1 MLGLPKSTEV
11 KRQLP
16 KSAIFKKFAMNTAAR
31 EKFDADVSRIDIVNE
46 VSPVNT
52 TFAAGTTVTSFFVL
66 LVTLKRTEYD
76 EKNIVLLSKLI
87 EQNML
92 FVLRYE
98 EQARL
103 AVFHSKL
110 LQGTWVPLDSLSV
123 TLTSL
128 DLDTVWEN
136 LLIQVGNVTMGA
148 GRTLD
153 EQLAVDE
160 RRAKL
165 QKQIEQLERKSRA
178 EKQPKKKYELHQQIQ
193 KLRKEMGSC
202 GYNQ

>member
-1 MLGLPKSTEV
+1 MLGLPRATEV

-16 KSAIFKKFAMNTAAR
+16 KSAIFRKFAMNTAAR
-31 EKFDADVSRIDIVNE
+31 EKFDADISRIDIVNE
-46 VSPVNT
+46 VSPANT
-52 TFAAGTTVTSFFVL
+52 ALAAGESISSFFVL
-66 LVTLKRTEYD
+66 LVTLKRAEYD

-92 FVLRYE
+92 FVLQFE
-98 EQARL
+98 DQARL

-110 LQGTWVPLDSLSV
+110 LQRDWTPVDSLAVS
-123 TLTSL
+123 LTGLNL
-128 DLDTVWEN
+128 DAVWEN
-136 LLIQVGNVTMGA
+136 LLIQVGSVTMEL

-165 QKQIEQLERKSRA
+165 QKQIEQLERKARA
-178 EKQPKKKYELHQQIQ
+178 EKQPKKKFELHQQI
-193 KLRKEMGSC
+193 LRLKQEATDYG
-202 GYNQ
+202 

>member
-1 MLGLPKSTEV
+1 MLGLPKATEV

-16 KSAIFKKFAMNTAAR
+16 KSAIYRKFAMNTADR
-31 EKFDADVSRIDIVNE
+31 EEFDADISRIDIVNE
-46 VSPVNT
+46 VSPTNT
-52 TFAAGTTVTSFFVL
+52 TFAAGETVTSFFVL
-66 LVTLKRTEYD
+66 LVKLKRAEYD

-92 FVLRYE
+92 FVLRFE
-98 EQARL
+98 DQVRL

-110 LQGTWVPLDSLSV
+110 LQGDWASMDSLAV
-123 TLTSL
+123 TLTGL
-128 DLDTVWEN
+128 DFDAVWEN
-136 LLIQVGNVTMGA
+136 LLIQVGNVTMEP

-165 QKQIEQLERKSRA
+165 QKQIEQLERKARA
-178 EKQPKKKYELHQQIQ
+178 EKQPKKKFELHQQILD
-193 KLRKEMGSC
+193 LRKEIERI
-202 GYNQ
+202 

>member
-1 MLGLPKSTEV
+1 MLGLPKATEV

-16 KSAIFKKFAMNTAAR
+16 KSAIYRKFAMNTAAR

-46 VSPVNT
+46 VSPANT
-52 TFAAGTTVTSFFVL
+52 TFAAGKAVSSFFVL
-66 LVTLKRTEYD
+66 LVTLKRAEYD

-92 FVLRYE
+92 FVLRFE
-98 EQARL
+98 NQARL

-110 LQGTWVPLDSLSV
+110 LQGDWAPVDNLAV
-123 TLTSL
+123 TLTGL
-128 DLDTVWEN
+128 NLDTVWEN
-136 LLIQVGNVTMGA
+136 LLIQVGSVTMEP

-153 EQLAVDE
+153 EQLAIEE

-165 QKQIEQLERKSRA
+165 QKQIEQLERKARA
-178 EKQPKKKYELHQQIQ
+178 EKQPKKKFELHQRIL
-193 KLRKEMGSC
+193 KLKREATD
-202 GYNQ
+202 NE

>member
-1 MLGLPKSTEV
+1 MLSLPRATKV

-16 KSAIFKKFAMNTAAR
+16 KSAIYRKFAMNTAAR

-46 VSPVNT
+46 VSPTNT
-52 TFAAGTTVTSFFVL
+52 SFAVGEAVSSFFVL
-66 LVTLKRTEYD
+66 LVTLKRAEYD

-92 FVLRYE
+92 FVLRFE
-98 EQARL
+98 DLARL

-110 LQGTWVPLDSLSV
+110 LQGDWMPMDSLAV
-123 TLTSL
+123 TLTGL
-128 DLDTVWEN
+128 NLDTVWEN
-136 LLIQVGNVTMGA
+136 LLIQVGNVTMEPS
-148 GRTLD
+148 RTLD

-165 QKQIEQLERKSRA
+165 QKQIEQLERKAKA
-178 EKQPKKKYELHQQIQ
+178 EKQPKKKFELHQQVQ
-193 KLRKEMGSC
+193 NLRKEIGISGC
-202 GYNQ
+202 N

>member
-1 MLGLPKSTEV
+1 MLGLPRATEL

-16 KSAIFKKFAMNTAAR
+16 KSAIYRKFSMNTAAR
-31 EKFDADVSRIDIVNE
+31 EKLDADVSRIDIVNE
-46 VSPVNT
+46 VSPANT
-52 TFAAGTTVTSFFVL
+52 TLAAGETVTSFFVL
-66 LVTLKRTEYD
+66 LVILKRAEYD

-92 FVLRYE
+92 FVLRFE
-98 EQARL
+98 DQARL

-110 LQGTWVPLDSLSV
+110 LQGDWVPVDGLSV
-123 TLTSL
+123 TLIGL
-128 DLDTVWEN
+128 NFDAVWEN
-136 LLIQVGNVTMGA
+136 LLIQIGNVTMGA

-165 QKQIEQLERKSRA
+165 QKQIEQLERKARA
-178 EKQPKKKYELHQQIQ
+178 EKQPKKKYELHQQILQ
-193 KLRKEMGSC
+193 IKKELGSS
-202 GYNQ
+202 GYV

>member
-1 MLGLPKSTEV
+1 MMGLPRATEL

-16 KSAIFKKFAMNTAAR
+16 KSAIYRKFAMNTAAR
-31 EKFDADVSRIDIVNE
+31 ERFDADISRIDIVNE
-46 VSPVNT
+46 VSPANT
-52 TFAAGTTVTSFFVL
+52 TFTIGKTVTSFFAL
-66 LVTLKRTEYD
+66 LVTLKRAEYD

-92 FVLRYE
+92 FVLRFE

-110 LQGTWVPLDSLSV
+110 LQGDWAPVDSLAV
-123 TLTSL
+123 TLNGL
-128 DLDTVWEN
+128 NLDTVWEN
-136 LLIQVGNVTMGA
+136 LLIQVGSVTMEP

-153 EQLAVDE
+153 EQLTVDE

-165 QKQIEQLERKSRA
+165 QRQIEQLERKARA
-178 EKQPKKKYELHQQIQ
+178 EKQPKKKFELHSKIQ
-193 KLRKEMGSC
+193 ACKKELETGR
-202 GYNQ
+202 

>member
-1 MLGLPKSTEV
+1 MLGLPRATEV

-16 KSAIFKKFAMNTAAR
+16 KSAIYKKFAMNTAAK

-46 VSPVNT
+46 ISPENT
-52 TFAAGTTVTSFFVL
+52 TLAAGKGISSFFVL
-66 LVTLKRTEYD
+66 LVTLKRAEYD

-92 FVLRYE
+92 FVLRFE
-98 EQARL
+98 AQARL
-103 AVFHSKL
+103 AVFHSRL
-110 LQGTWVPLDSLSV
+110 LQGDWAPVNSLAV
-123 TLTSL
+123 ALTGL
-128 DLDTVWEN
+128 DLDAVWEN
-136 LLIQVGNVTMGA
+136 LLIQVGRVTMEP

-165 QKQIEQLERKSRA
+165 QKQIEQLERKARA
-178 EKQPKKKYELHQQIQ
+178 EKQPKKKFELHQQIL
-193 KLRKEMGSC
+193 KLKQEGKN
-202 GYNQ
+202 GQT

>member
-1 MLGLPKSTEV
+1 MLGLPKATEV

-16 KSAIFKKFAMNTAAR
+16 KSAIYRKFTMNTAAR
-31 EKFDADVSRIDIVNE
+31 DKFDADISRIDIVNE
-46 VSPVNT
+46 ISSANT
-52 TFAAGTTVTSFFVL
+52 TLAAGESISSFFVL
-66 LVTLKRTEYD
+66 LVTLKRAEYD

-92 FVLRYE
+92 FVLRFE
-98 EQARL
+98 AQARL

-110 LQGTWVPLDSLSV
+110 LQGDWAPVDSLAV
-123 TLTSL
+123 TLTGLNL
-128 DLDTVWEN
+128 DAVWEN
-136 LLIQVGNVTMGA
+136 LLIQVGNVTMKP

-165 QKQIEQLERKSRA
+165 QKQIEQLERKIRA
-178 EKQPKKKYELHQQIQ
+178 EKQPKKKFELHQQIL
-193 KLRKEMGSC
+193 KLKQEVTDNG
-202 GYNQ
+202 